1 MDGIH
6 DLGGM
11 EGFGPIEREAD
22 EPVFHH
28 DWERRAF
35 AHEFV
40 IGANLDE
47 GRHAIERLDPVT
59 YLTTSYYERWHL
71 SHEMLLIE
79 KGVLT
84 AEEIEARVAKLKR
97 EGG

>member
-11 EGFGPIEREAD
+11 HGFGRIEREAN
-22 EPVFHH
+22 EPVFHQP
-28 DWERRAF
+28 WEARAF

-40 IGANLDE
+40 IGANIDE

-59 YLTTSYYERWHL
+59 YLSASYYARWQLAH
-71 SHEMLLIE
+71 
-79 KGVLT
+79 
-84 AEEIEARVAKLKR
+84 
-97 EGG
+97 